1 MGFTFGS
8 THPTDGLAR
17 APRRSSHRTAG
28 LLGMTGLHGTTDFTQ
43 GRPPGAPAMAAIGR
57 RPPRPASPPPNPP
70 ALRPPAAAPTFC
82 PPCAP
87 HPPHS
92 TATNSRPA
100 SPTPPA
106 CPPCPPPT
114 N

>member
-57 RPPRPASPPPNPP
+57 RPPRPASPRPNPP
-70 ALRPPAAAPTFC
+70 ALRPRAAPPSFRSEERRVGKEGVS
-82 PPCAP
+82 PWRSRWAP
-87 HPPHS
+87 S
-92 TATNSRPA
+92 L
-100 SPTPPA
+100 
-106 CPPCPPPT
+106 
-114 N
+114 